1 LLQEEVEAGLGMT
14 DQSNF
19 MGVEVVQVAWWK
31 PHPKRLLEKPVMNS
45 VLALA
50 VPAIKTEETA
60 F

>member
-1 LLQEEVEAGLGMT
+1 MT
-14 DQSNF
+14 DQSIF

-31 PHPKRLLEKPVMNS
+31 THPKRSLEQPVMHS